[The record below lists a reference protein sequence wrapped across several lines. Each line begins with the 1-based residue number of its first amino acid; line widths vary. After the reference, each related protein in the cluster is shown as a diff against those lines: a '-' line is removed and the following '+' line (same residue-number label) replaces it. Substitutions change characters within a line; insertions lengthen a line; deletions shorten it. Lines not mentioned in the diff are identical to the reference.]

1 VISKTLSH
9 FEVLDRIGAG
19 GMGEVYRARDTK
31 LGREVALK
39 LLPTAF
45 ARDPDRLARLD
56 REARLLAS
64 VNHPGVAAI
73 YGIDESDGLRFLVL
87 ELVPGVTLAE
97 RLAQGPLS
105 TREVLRVVRRI
116 AAGMA
121 AAHAKGIIHRDL
133 KPANVK
139 LTPEGHVKVL
149 DFGIARE
156 IKEGAGP
163 VSTAETIASPGTLGS
178 TMSSGMILGTP
189 AYMSPEQV
197 RGRAA
202 DASSDIWAFGAL
214 FYELLTRR
222 HAFLGETPA
231 DTIAAILGQTPDWGI
246 LPADVPEGARALL
259 RRCLEKNASARPR
272 DFQEVIA
279 LIDRA
284 TETVPTPARRAMP
297 RLLQV
302 TFSEELEEFPAW
314 SPDGSKLAYA
324 REVGSLRK
332 IFRQDAAGGAPV
344 PVTTGEFDDF
354 SPAWAPDG
362 RTMLFVRH
370 QQHQRRHEPGDVFGE
385 NTNTDVWSVD
395 VETGKEALLVRNA
408 SNPAWSPDGARIAV
422 DARWAGPSRLW
433 VLDSRGRNPKQAS
446 GDTSEEVVHVRPR
459 WSPDGEHLVFQNI
472 ERTKFDIRVAHVASG
487 RMVSVTNDPSIDVE
501 PCWSPSG
508 RHIYFSSYRSGGI
521 NLWRIPVR
529 PDGSPG
535 GPLEQMTT
543 GAGQDVQAVLSPD
556 GSRLA
561 FTILRQNADLW
572 KLPVS
577 PETGQPTG
585 APEKVLA
592 TSREESRGA
601 WSPDGSRIAFNSD
614 RTGDMNIWVFSPR
627 DGSARALTHGPGGD
641 YQPNWSPD
649 GRTVAFFSSR
659 GGEPAIWTVDVESG
673 DLRCLSREGAIEIN
687 PFYSP
692 DGRWI
697 AFMSDREGRLELW
710 VMRSDGGE
718 PSQVNREGVGGHFLR
733 WSKEGAIIFRCPARK
748 ALLRVSPEGG
758 EPELFAEIAGGAHIS
773 LSPDET
779 RVMDVVNHKTLWVS
793 PVGGAPERVFEFDE
807 PAARIDYPVWSP
819 DGRWILFDR
828 FQPQGGDI
836 WVMENFDS

>member
-1 VISKTLSH
+1 MISKTLSH

-39 LLPTAF
+39 VLPAAF
-45 ARDPDRLARLD
+45 AHDPDRLTRLD

-97 RLAQGPLS
+97 RLGQGALS
-105 TREVLRVVRRI
+105 TSEALRVARRI

-121 AAHAKGIIHRDL
+121 AAHAKGIVHRDL

-149 DFGIARE
+149 DFGIAKTIADE
-156 IKEGAGP
+156 LAPGSA
-163 VSTAETIASPGTLGS
+163 AETIASARTVGS
-178 TMSSGMILGTP
+178 TISSGMILGTP

-197 RGRAA
+197 RGRPAEAA
-202 DASSDIWAFGAL
+202 SDLWAFGAL
-214 FYELLTRR
+214 LYEMLTRKY
-222 HAFLGETPA
+222 AFLGETPA

-246 LPADVPEGARALL
+246 LPADVPEGVRSLL
-259 RRCLEKNASARPR
+259 GRCLEKSAQARPR

-279 LIDRA
+279 ILDQA
-284 TETVPTPARRAMP
+284 TEAAPAPTRRTMP
-297 RLLQV
+297 RLQQV
-302 TFSEELEEFPAW
+302 TFTEALEEYPAW

-332 IFRQDAAGGAPV
+332 IFRQDAEGGVPV
-344 PVTTGEFDDF
+344 PVITGDFDDF

-362 RTMLFVRH
+362 RTILFVRH
-370 QQHQRRHEPGDVFGE
+370 QDHRRRHEPGDVFGE
-385 NTNTDVWSVD
+385 DQTVDVWSVD
-395 VETGKEALLVRNA
+395 VETGREAVLVRNA
-408 SNPAWSPDGARIAV
+408 SNPAWSPDGSRIAV
-422 DARWAGPSRLW
+422 DASWAGPRRLW
-433 VLDSRGRNPKQAS
+433 VLDARGRNPKQVS
-446 GDTSEEVVHVRPR
+446 GDTSEEVVHIRPR
-459 WSPDGEHLVFQNI
+459 WSPDGEHIVFQNI
-472 ERTKFDIRVAHVASG
+472 ERTKFDIRVVHVASG

-508 RHIYFSSYRSGGI
+508 RHICFSSYRSGGI

-529 PDGSPG
+529 PDGSPV

-543 GAGQDVQAVLSPD
+543 GAGQDVQAALSPD

-614 RTGDMNIWVFSPR
+614 RTGDMNIWMFTPG
-627 DGSARALTHGPGGD
+627 DGSVRALTHGSGGD

-659 GGEPAIWTVDVESG
+659 GGEPAIWTVSVESG
-673 DLRCLSREGAIEIN
+673 DLRRLSREGAIEIN

-692 DGRWI
+692 DGHWI
-697 AFMSDREGRLELW
+697 AYMSDREGRLEVW
-710 VMRSDGGE
+710 VMGSDGSE
-718 PSQVNREGVGGHFLR
+718 PRQVGREGVGGHFLR

-758 EPELFAEIAGGAHIS
+758 EPELLGEIAGGAHIS
-773 LSPDET
+773 LSPDQR

-793 PVGGAPERVFEFDE
+793 PLGGSPERVFEFEE

-819 DGRWILFDR
+819 DGNWVLFDR
-828 FQPQGGDI
+828 FEPQGGDI
-836 WVMENFDS
+836 WVMEHFDS